1 MVSES
6 FSLALQQRA
15 AREVVSEEMP
25 RRALATRFLL
35 FCEITSALLIVELGL
50 FAHFVAMFVLFVIM
64 PVLPHMVRLY
74 AALCLSYRSTDG
86 SYSLHPQLLFASTL
100 TTPCYSSFG
109 LCRGQKEN
117 SVNALTTM
125 VARFAFAAVLV
136 PMVLNACGAKQP
148 QNLYQCECRSTRC
161 KSFTS
166 SGACDERECS
176 LYRLY
181 MFDEIAI
188 YSSFPETQD
197 LCRHFEHLAEDE
209 FREVHLC
216 NAVRLPTMLNRT
228 CEAGYMDALAY
239 YRCTGQN
246 SFYPELCDVK
256 FRGCGIFNEEAYLDI
271 LILQLCCLAPLMG
284 LALMVLIHL
293 AWFIVAKQ
301 TNQPSLMNVSEN
313 SELRLRIRRKACHFE
328 QQLQKE
334 QLEQSIWWGRRILE
348 MNLLYFLFDI
358 SSDFFVL
365 WRYFYIGT
373 RSSVIFGYCQLAI
386 LLVGFL
392 YQFWGTSFRKLFL
405 ATCESWKVGMP
416 CNRLQKVL
424 MREKVFEAPLSL
436 FLQFFS
442 AFYLDGSLLSL
453 FLSMLSSI
461 FGISNGF
468 YISRHLAVQEY
479 DDVDDET
486 VIKSGPVVCVVGA
499 GEARLPPPPGLSG
512 ADGKA
517 KLPPPPGIKLPAPPG
532 LNPILP
538 AASNGRKPGQFASA
552 TE

>member
-1 MVSES
+1 MSVIDVFVIPPSDRYITAFYSRIFRWHSQRMWCQINGSDRVQFILLNWGNRAWWFLKVLKERPHSGCNSFLSRAVLYGHMASES

-25 RRALATRFLL
+25 RRALATRLL
-35 FCEITSALLIVELGL
+35 IFGEITSALLIIELGL
-50 FAHFVAMFVLFVIM
+50 FYQFWW
-64 PVLPHMVRLY
+64 MVFGLIIVPILLVVRMGLYVVMGMGFFAY
-74 AALCLSYRSTDG
+74 AAVGVRW
-86 SYSLHPQLLFASTL
+86 SLGGRWNSNGFFFSDLPFASVFTN
-100 TTPCYSSFG
+100 PGYSSFG
-109 LCRGQKEN
+109 FRRGQKGN
-117 SVNALTTM
+117 SLNVLTIMLTR
-125 VARFAFAAVLV
+125 VACAAILV
-136 PMVLNACGAKQP
+136 YVVLNACGAKQP

-334 QLEQSIWWGRRILE
+334 QLEQSIWCLGQNCIMDWWW
-348 MNLLYFLFDI
+348 
-358 SSDFFVL
+358 V
-365 WRYFYIGT
+365 
-373 RSSVIFGYCQLAI
+373 SVNIVSCRDGDHFE
-386 LLVGFL
+386 
-392 YQFWGTSFRKLFL
+392 TSP
-405 ATCESWKVGMP
+405 ES
-416 CNRLQKVL
+416 
-424 MREKVFEAPLSL
+424 
-436 FLQFFS
+436 
-442 AFYLDGSLLSL
+442 
-453 FLSMLSSI
+453 
-461 FGISNGF
+461 
-468 YISRHLAVQEY
+468 
-479 DDVDDET
+479 
-486 VIKSGPVVCVVGA
+486 
-499 GEARLPPPPGLSG
+499 
-512 ADGKA
+512 
-517 KLPPPPGIKLPAPPG
+517 
-532 LNPILP
+532 
-538 AASNGRKPGQFASA
+538 GQFIRHPCQSG
-552 TE
+552 TNLSYRCL